1 MLITTTS
8 LAFAALITSFDI
20 SKPFVTIIQLQFA
33 SMQISWDSS
42 RSEMMTRS
50 SSATSLFKVS
60 GVPAPT
66 TTLPFTKYPCSLPAT
81 IFPSS
86 VSMIFL
92 YWVLASARIVL
103 SYTSIYDFAI
113 SLVTISPSSLSLLLT
128 TGRVTT
134 LSIFIISHAFFM
146 DRLLL
151 TPSVLLMCISFIC
164 VPTSF
169 KRAGVSALK

>member
-1 MLITTTS
+1 M
-8 LAFAALITSFDI
+8 TSFDI
-20 SKPFVTIIQLQFA
+20 SKPLVTMIQLQFA
-33 SMQISWDSS
+33 SIHISCDSS
-42 RSEMMTRS
+42 RSDMMTRS
-50 SSATSLFKVS
+50 SSATFPFMVS

-66 TTLPFTKYPCSLPAT
+66 ITFPFTKYPCSLPAT
-81 IFPSS
+81 ILPSS
-86 VSMIFL
+86 VSIIFL
-92 YWVLASARIVL
+92 YWVLAFARIEL

-113 SLVTISPSSLSLLLT
+113 SPVTISPSSLSFLLT

-151 TPSVLLMCISFIC
+151 TPSVLLICISFIC